1 MYWIYVL
8 IAFLF
13 FGWVIGTKNEKE
25 FSDFANECAA
35 LNFIDKDYRAFVDYG
50 CNGWVNPN

>member
-13 FGWVIGTKNEKE
+13 FGWIIGTKNEKE